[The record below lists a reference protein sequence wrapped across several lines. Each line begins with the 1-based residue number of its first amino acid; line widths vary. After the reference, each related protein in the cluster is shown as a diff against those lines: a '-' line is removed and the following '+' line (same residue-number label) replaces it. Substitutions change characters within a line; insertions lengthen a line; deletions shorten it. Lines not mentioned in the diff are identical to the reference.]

1 MVRSLLLLLALCVF
15 QGSSLAQSAADD
27 VTIHLV
33 EPGQTLY
40 FIAKKYDMDIDQL
53 RALNPEIGD
62 DLIIRPGQALMVQ
75 SMPETPEVPTA
86 IPDGEYHIV
95 RTKETLYSLSRIY
108 DVSVDDLIEWNDLD
122 NPNIRIGDSL
132 LVRPVNEEALFTTGD
147 EVTDAVTDA
156 FVADVTPR
164 PDPPVTPPGTAAIEP
179 IDTLARASAE
189 TDTPI
194 DSMAATPADDA
205 FERADPSDE
214 DPDLFKEFFEMDRSK
229 GADLVQEKGISNY
242 LASPTGTPSYLALVD
257 GVDEGRIIR
266 VRNLMN
272 NKVVYVKVV
281 GRLPASDAQR
291 NISLKISETAA
302 RDLNVLEERFLA
314 EWSYYDGI

>member
-15 QGSSLAQSAADD
+15 QGSSLAQSADGD

-40 FIAKKYDMDIDQL
+40 FIAKKYDMGIDQI

-75 SMPETPEVPTA
+75 AMPETSEAPTT

-95 RTKETLYSLSRIY
+95 RTKETLYSLSRTY

-132 LVRPVNEEALFTTGD
+132 LVRPVNEEALFTTAD
-147 EVTDAVTDA
+147 EATDTPADEIVE
-156 FVADVTPR
+156 DVTPR
-164 PDPPVTPPGTAAIEP
+164 PDPPVTEPGTTSTQP
-179 IDTLARASAE
+179 IDTVARVRAE
-189 TDTPI
+189 TNALV
-194 DSMAATPADDA
+194 DSMAVVPADDA
-205 FERADPSDE
+205 FKRADPQDE

-242 LASPTGTPSYLALVD
+242 LASPTGAPSYLALVD